1 MNPTG
6 SYLRFEDDLLN
17 RYSDYGDSDFVTFGI
32 LIADPRQTA
41 AREFIFNYLNVF
53 DRESGDYFDFFIPG
67 YTEVKWP
74 DDAQKMDIRIREKE
88 YFFSQKLFDD
98 FWLNLEKNF
107 DFEYTFN
114 PMLILMSMQLGRIN
128 TAEYI
133 ILELDDANNNG
144 IQRSGMLF
152 RMIFRLARTNPQ
164 LNDFQTM
171 FQRTYV
177 KGNWLNTIVNAIG
190 QDWLTEIDR
199 THGELKRFKIKHQ
212 Y

>member
-6 SYLRFEDDLLN
+6 SYLRFHNDLLD
-17 RYSDYGDSDFVTFGI
+17 RYSDYEDSDFVTFGI

-67 YTEVKWP
+67 YTEVEWH
-74 DDAQKMDIRIREKE
+74 DDAQRVGIRIKEKE

-98 FWLNLEKNF
+98 FWLNLERNYN
-107 DFEYTFN
+107 FEYTFN

-133 ILELDDANNNG
+133 ILELDDTDNNG

-152 RMIFRLARTNPQ
+152 RRIFRLARTNTQ

-171 FQRTYV
+171 FHRTYV

-190 QDWLTEIDR
+190 QDWLIEINR
-199 THGELKRFKIKHQ
+199 TCGELKRFKIRHQ
-212 Y
+212 